1 MSDNGQNVLNLKRLS
16 EKDFTRL
23 SEFIQ
28 SEYGIK
34 MPTTKKLMLEA
45 RLQKRLRK
53 LGIKEFDEYID
64 YIFTPEGRADEMVH
78 MMDVVTTN
86 KTDFFREPAHFD
98 YLAETA
104 LPELIRLY
112 EAGVRKSLKLWS
124 AGCSSGEEP
133 YTLAMVLSEF
143 AEKQPHFRFSILATD
158 LSSEALEKGRSGI
171 YEESKVAPIPLPLRK
186 KYLLRS
192 RDRSK
197 TLVRIKP
204 ALRGL
209 IRFVRLNLMDEHYPL
224 NEQMDIVFFRN
235 VIIYFSRA
243 TQEKMIGR
251 VCRHLR
257 PGGYLFTGHSET
269 LFSMQAPLKQE
280 APTIYRRL

>member
-1 MSDNGQNVLNLKRLS
+1 MSDAEQNVLSLKKLS

-171 YEESKVAPIPLPLRK
+171 YEESKVEPIPLSLRK

-192 RDRSK
+192 RDRGK
-197 TLVRIKP
+197 TLLRIKP